1 MKIGNKIT
9 ISFFAAG
16 ALMATVIAFLFR
28 ANAPIVLIILA
39 IPFISGICG
48 FLVSKALFSH
58 AGRLEKGTQ
67 IVASG
72 NLEYHVGMDAQD
84 EIGGISRDFDQMTE
98 SLRNARTAI
107 DTLQRQSVMH
117 EATIEELQKREE
129 HFRRL
134 FEQSNDAVFIYDIEG
149 KIVDVNNEACEM
161 LGYSRDVLLKIP
173 FLDLQTEDEVTAS
186 KQAMKMG
193 EEACSIRFESKFR
206 RGDGTVIDVGISS
219 SCVDLKRGV
228 MQAIVSN
235 ITERKRLEKALKE
248 SEEKFRSFMETAS
261 DLMYITSKD
270 GYFTYV
276 NEAMCSVLGYYRE
289 EMIGLHVTEVFAKES
304 ISEYK
309 IEQKKLATKGEV
321 LYEPVW
327 ETKNRVKIY
336 GEIKVAAIY
345 DKNGEYAGSRGV
357 FRDISERKKVE
368 RSQRL
373 AQLGKL
379 AADVAHEVN
388 NPVMVISGNAELAL
402 MEGGLN
408 EKAKKIFNIIL
419 EQCEAARGIVKRLL
433 MFSRPSKGT
442 FKEVSIAGSI
452 DLIVDLV
459 ESQFM
464 RKHIKIIKKTAFSL
478 PPVSADEKQLQEVFM
493 NLIRN
498 AADAMPK
505 GGKITITTALEEDN
519 VRIDFTDTG
528 EGISESDMRLIF
540 DPFFTTKEHGTGL
553 GLSVCYGIIKAH
565 GGDLKYSSKLGKGTT
580 ATVVLPVAGR
590 G

>member
-1 MKIGNKIT
+1 M
-9 ISFFAAG
+9 
-16 ALMATVIAFLFR
+16 AFLFR
-28 ANAPIVLIILA
+28 ANVPGALIILA
-39 IPFISGICG
+39 IPFIAAICG
-48 FLVSKALFSH
+48 FLASKALFSH
-58 AGRLEKGTQ
+58 VSRLERGTQ

-72 NLEYHVGMDAQD
+72 NLEYHVGMDTRD
-84 EIGGISRDFDQMTE
+84 EIGVISRDFNQMTE

-117 EATIEELQKREE
+117 EATIGELQKREE

-149 KIVDVNNEACEM
+149 KIVDVNNKACEM

-219 SCVDLKRGV
+219 SCVDLKKGV

-304 ISEYK
+304 IPEYK
-309 IEQKKLATKGEV
+309 FEQKKLATKGEV
-321 LYEPVW
+321 LYEPAW

-379 AADVAHEVN
+379 AADVAHEIN

-402 MEGGLN
+402 MEGGLG

-419 EQCEAARGIVKRLL
+419 EQCEAARGIAKRLL
-433 MFSRPSKGT
+433 MFSKPSKGT
-442 FKEVSIAGSI
+442 FKEVSIADSI

-464 RKHIKIIKKTAFSL
+464 RKHIKIVKKTAFSL

-498 AADAMPK
+498 AADAMPR
-505 GGKITITTALEEDN
+505 GGSITITAALEEDN

-528 EGISESDMRLIF
+528 EGISEADMKLIF

-565 GGDLKYSSKLGKGTT
+565 GGDLKYSSKLGEGTT
-580 ATVVLPVAGR
+580 ATVVLPVAGKQ

>member
-9 ISFFAAG
+9 ISFFVTGVLAA
-16 ALMATVIAFLFR
+16 AVMAFLSKTR
-28 ANAPIVLIILA
+28 VSTAVTILTL
-39 IPFISGICG
+39 PFIAGFCG
-48 FLVSKALFSH
+48 FIVAKAFFGHVL
-58 AGRLEKGTQ
+58 RLEKGTQ
-67 IVASG
+67 IVSSG
-72 NLEYHVGMDAQD
+72 NLEYHVGLDTQD
-84 EIGGISRDFDQMTE
+84 EIGGISRDFDQMAE
-98 SLRNARTAI
+98 GLRNARAAVE
-107 DTLQRQSVMH
+107 TLQRQSVLH
-117 EATIEELQKREE
+117 EATIGELRKREE

-149 KIVDVNNEACEM
+149 KIVDINNKACEM

-206 RGDGTVIDVGISS
+206 RSDGTVIDVGISS
-219 SCVDLKRGV
+219 SCVDLKKGV

-248 SEEKFRSFMETAS
+248 SEEKFRTFMETAS

-276 NEAMCSVLGYYRE
+276 NEAMCSTLGYYRE
-289 EMIGLHVTEVFAKES
+289 EMIGMHVTEVFAKES
-304 ISEYK
+304 LSEYK
-309 IEQKKLATKGEV
+309 SEQKDLVTKGEI
-321 LYEPVW
+321 LYEPAW
-327 ETKNRVKIY
+327 ETKNRVKIH
-336 GEIKVAAIY
+336 GEMKVAAIY
-345 DKNGEYAGSRGV
+345 DKNGEYAGNRGV

-402 MEGGLN
+402 IEGGLS

-419 EQCEAARGIVKRLL
+419 EQCEVARGIVKRLL

-442 FKEVSIAGSI
+442 FKEANIADSI
-452 DLIVDLV
+452 DLVVGLV

-464 RKHIKIIKKTAFSL
+464 RKQIEIIKKTAFSL
-478 PPVSADEKQLQEVFM
+478 PPVNADEKQLQEVFM
-493 NLIRN
+493 NLLRN
-498 AADAMPK
+498 AADAMPN
-505 GGKITITTALEEDN
+505 GGSITITAAMEEEN
-519 VRIDFTDTG
+519 IRIDFTDTG
-528 EGISESDMRLIF
+528 EGISETDIKLIF

-565 GGDLKYSSKLGKGTT
+565 GGDLRYSSKLGEGTT

-590 G
+590 A